1 MNKTRIY
8 CLLLC
13 SVLSVALFAQNKA
26 EYFFD
31 NDPGYGR
38 ATKVSIDPNA
48 ASVTMSTAGLSEGWH
63 IFGLRA
69 LGSKAGQTYTHRFLI
84 MGQPQTT
91 ALSGVEYFV
100 DTDPGRDNA
109 TKLSFTP
116 GQTAFS
122 FDLTNTDNLSEGVH
136 LLGMR
141 AKYGNRWSQT
151 YTHLFFVSKP
161 VATTELTG
169 VEYWIDEDP
178 GRGEATAVTFTAGQ
192 TQFNLDVNLSD
203 ELSEGTH
210 LLGVRAK
217 YGNRWSQTYTHLFLH
232 TVSHVVPV
240 KVQDVEAWWDGDKEN
255 TITVPF
261 VQEEDTAY
269 IKDFDFN
276 MSALA
281 YGVHYLN
288 IHAKINGVWSI
299 VTRYE
304 VCKNAIPMFEFLEE
318 SACVGDEVII
328 LDESTDV
335 QPETTYKWDID
346 GDGKTDYT
354 DKGDIVHTFTKAG
367 RYTVTLT
374 VQTAEGCESSYS
386 QDIYI
391 HPTSAPS
398 VSLKRSKSSSC
409 AGETVTF
416 TATPTNG
423 GETPTYTWLRNGT
436 TIAGQTGATLELSD
450 LTNNETIQV
459 QLTTDNPC
467 SATKTALS
475 SVLKQTVYALPEV
488 TLLFADTYYTD
499 EKAFSFT
506 SLATPTG
513 GTFYLNG
520 AEAKLFNPKS
530 NTPGEYT
537 VRYVVKNS
545 NGCEAEAETT
555 FTLKERSN
563 ATLTVVSAD
572 ETMGTVSGGGSYTEG
587 TKVTITA
594 TPNSGYRF
602 VQWQDGNTNAS
613 REVTVSGDATYTATF
628 ADNSFTITFVDEDGT
643 TVLVSDEYE
652 YGATPTPPANP
663 SKADDALYSYAFS
676 GWTPEVVAVTGDATY
691 KATYTATR
699 LTVPN
704 ELSLT
709 SAGYNTTEKVVLCM
723 SFTGDATVCN
733 DIMLVGNYNG
743 WSTSIAEMI
752 KFTPLAGFD
761 GWYAVEFPY
770 AVTQDGFGN
779 EIYPQG
785 KPVELDN
792 EGAFGWDNQCGDPD
806 AWIHKGGN
814 YAGIVWG
821 IAYEAD
827 IIYYSAGAYI
837 YEMTY
842 WKKHINPCADIIR
855 HDYTINL
862 YAPDA
867 CEEMRPAVSGDFN
880 NWNYGVPMS
889 AQTDESQRTFYTV
902 TINAKEGQ
910 GFKIR
915 EVNAD
920 DWINQLQY
928 KAEDG
933 SWRDFDNITLGTEE
947 IITLD
952 WSDNSKYRY
961 ASCVPPLTYTITW
974 LNDDGTVLETDAK
987 VKEGTMPEYN
997 GETPTKAAT
1006 AQYTYTFAGWTPEIA
1021 AVTGN
1026 ATYTATYSSTVNKYT
1041 VTFVDED
1048 GMTVLASAEYEYGA
1062 MPTLPADPTKADD
1075 GQYRYTFTGWTPEI
1089 VAVTANATYT
1099 AVYEATAI
1107 PQIETT
1113 TATIDLNTATPTS
1126 SSNCTVEWTVT
1137 DNELNVEYTTP
1148 STWKVVGVEF
1158 PLPNNIEEIVNIS
1171 FEYYG
1176 NGENIVLYP
1185 YLRDS
1190 ENNRWTKSDY
1200 FINLKKTEWLSVATY
1215 LPDKLL
1221 WDNADY
1227 AYGERSFT
1235 KIGFVANPG
1244 TEGSGSFKVRNIK
1257 IEYKAT
1263 AQLPTYTITFVDW
1276 DGSVLKSEQ
1285 VEEGQSATA
1294 PAEPTR
1300 EGYTFIGWDK
1310 EFSNVSA
1317 DLTVTALY
1325 EQNAS
1330 EQENK
1335 VTRDILDLTTEGIA
1349 IEGWTIIDATA
1360 NESSTD
1366 VSKKK
1371 YAFDIQAGVP
1381 GIAYV
1386 TSKPDIQFR
1395 ITNGSNKSNAFY
1407 IYPGRCYEFGGKN
1420 GIIHIAG
1427 TSMGDTIKITVAA
1440 KGATEG
1446 NFSDASGAYP
1456 KNATALTDDLTLPA
1470 KNSDGADA
1478 NGYVWRTLE
1487 YLSWGG
1493 DVELKEVGGGCR
1505 ITRIETIH
1513 VESNVPTGVDATT
1526 APHVETRKVLRNGQ
1540 ILILRDGKTYT
1551 VQGLEVR

>member
-1 MNKTRIY
+1 MKHVKTDIPTTFHWQRSCARHERGY
-8 CLLLC
+8 MFMKHKVFTLFL
-13 SVLSVALFAQNKA
+13 AL
-26 EYFFD
+26 
-31 NDPGYGR
+31 
-38 ATKVSIDPNA
+38 A
-48 ASVTMSTAGLSEGWH
+48 ASVGTMYATWNYEYVKIGNFYYNLDSENKIAEVTNNRYGSSGYTDTIVVPSSVVFETHTYSVKSISADAFYTCSGLKSITIPNSITKIGSTAFGYCSNLTNLSIPSSVTSIGGSAFEFCTGLTSIELPAGITSIEHETFRDCSSLTSIEIPNNVTRIENSAFSNCDKLQSIVIPNSVISIGDYAFCDCDALISVTLGNSLISIGNSVFQSCNALTSIEIPNSVTSIGQEAFTECTNLQSATIGNGVTSIGEGLFKYCYSLESAT
-63 IFGLRA
+63 IGNNVTCIA
-69 LGSKAGQTYTHRFLI
+69 NYTFKSCSSLTSI
-84 MGQPQTT
+84 EIPNSVTSIGNEAFYGCSNLASLYNYSTIPQTI
-91 ALSGVEYFV
+91 SSNV
-100 DTDPGRDNA
+100 
-109 TKLSFTP
+109 FTSVP
-116 GQTAFS
+116 KSTCRLYVPAES
-122 FDLTNTDNLSEGVH
+122 L
-136 LLGMR
+136 
-141 AKYGNRWSQT
+141 
-151 YTHLFFVSKP
+151 
-161 VATTELTG
+161 
-169 VEYWIDEDP
+169 
-178 GRGEATAVTFTAGQ
+178 EAYKSASV
-192 TQFNLDVNLSD
+192 
-203 ELSEGTH
+203 
-210 LLGVRAK
+210 
-217 YGNRWSQTYTHLFLH
+217 W
-232 TVSHVVPV
+232 
-240 KVQDVEAWWDGDKEN
+240 
-255 TITVPF
+255 
-261 VQEEDTAY
+261 
-269 IKDFDFN
+269 KDF
-276 MSALA
+276 A
-281 YGVHYLN
+281 
-288 IHAKINGVWSI
+288 SI
-299 VTRYE
+299 R
-304 VCKNAIPMFEFLEE
+304 AIGSL
-318 SACVGDEVII
+318 
-328 LDESTDV
+328 
-335 QPETTYKWDID
+335 TY
-346 GDGKTDYT
+346 
-354 DKGDIVHTFTKAG
+354 
-367 RYTVTLT
+367 YTVTF
-374 VQTAEGCESSYS
+374 V
-386 QDIYI
+386 D
-391 HPTSAPS
+391 
-398 VSLKRSKSSSC
+398 
-409 AGETVTF
+409 
-416 TATPTNG
+416 
-423 GETPTYTWLRNGT
+423 WDGT
-436 TIAGQTGATLELSD
+436 TLQSEQVEEGAYPTAPAD
-450 LTNNETIQV
+450 PTRP
-459 QLTTDNPC
+459 TT
-467 SATKTALS
+467 
-475 SVLKQTVYALPEV
+475 
-488 TLLFADTYYTD
+488 
-499 EKAFSFT
+499 
-506 SLATPTG
+506 
-513 GTFYLNG
+513 
-520 AEAKLFNPKS
+520 
-530 NTPGEYT
+530 GEYT
-537 VRYVVKNS
+537 YS
-545 NGCEAEAETT
+545 FAGWTPE
-555 FTLKERSN
+555 
-563 ATLTVVSAD
+563 
-572 ETMGTVSGGGSYTEG
+572 
-587 TKVTITA
+587 ITA
-594 TPNSGYRF
+594 ATTS
-602 VQWQDGNTNAS
+602 
-613 REVTVSGDATYTATF
+613 ATYTAT
-628 ADNSFTITFVDEDGT
+628 
-643 TVLVSDEYE
+643 
-652 YGATPTPPANP
+652 
-663 SKADDALYSYAFS
+663 
-676 GWTPEVVAVTGDATY
+676 
-691 KATYTATR
+691 YTATH
-699 LTVPN
+699 LTVPT

-709 SAGYNTTEKVVLCM
+709 SAGYNTTDNVVLCM
-723 SFTGDATVCN
+723 NFTGDATVCN
-733 DIMLVGNYNG
+733 DIMLAGNYNG
-743 WSTSIAEMI
+743 WSTVLAEMY
-752 KFTPLAGFD
+752 KFKPLVGFD
-761 GWYAVEFPY
+761 GWYAVEFPFV
-770 AVTQDGFGN
+770 VTYDN
-779 EIYPQG
+779 YNNAIYPQG
-785 KPVELDN
+785 KPVQLDN
-792 EGAFGWDNQCGDPD
+792 EGAFGWDNQCGDPN
-806 AWIHKGGN
+806 AWVHKGGRE
-814 YAGIVWG
+814 AFLSWG

-842 WKKHINPCADIIR
+842 WKMHNNPCAEIIR
-855 HDYTINL
+855 HDYTIKL
-862 YAPDA
+862 YAPNA

-880 NWNYGVPMS
+880 NWDYGVPMS

-1048 GMTVLASAEYEYGA
+1048 GTTVLASAEYEYGA
-1062 MPTLPADPTKADD
+1062 TPTLPADPTKADD

-1137 DNELNVEYTTP
+1137 DNELNVEYNTP

-1200 FINLKKTEWLSVATY
+1200 YINLKKTEWLSVATY

-1276 DGSVLKSEQ
+1276 DGTVLKSEQ

-1487 YLSWGG
+1487 YLSLGG